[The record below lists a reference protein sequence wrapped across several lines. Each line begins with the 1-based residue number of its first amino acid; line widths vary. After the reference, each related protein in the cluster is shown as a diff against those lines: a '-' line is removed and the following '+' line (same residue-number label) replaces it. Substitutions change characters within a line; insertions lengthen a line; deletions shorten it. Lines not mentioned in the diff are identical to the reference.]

1 MAGHRVGNIVAAAV
15 AAGIVAAAATGCS
28 NNSSTSTTSTPS
40 AGASIRSKI
49 SSAASA
55 ASSAAS
61 SLASQAS
68 SALASASAE
77 ARRKLDEVKG
87 GVDVKGDVKL
97 GAVTIGGDGKATV
110 PVTVHNTAGS
120 TKSFAVQV
128 NFKDRN
134 GNLLDTVVVTVD
146 GVAAGKTA
154 DAKATSHRKLS
165 SDVGTTVG
173 TAVRY

>member
-1 MAGHRVGNIVAAAV
+1 MAGHWVRNVVAAAV
-15 AAGIVAAAATGCS
+15 AAGIVSTAATGCS
-28 NNSSTSTTSTPS
+28 NNSNTSTTSTPS

-97 GAVTIGGDGKATV
+97 GAVAIGSDGRATA

-120 TKSFAVQV
+120 AKSFAVQV
-128 NFKDRN
+128 NFKDKN
-134 GNLLDTVVVTVD
+134 GNLVDTVVVTVD

-154 DAKATSHRKLS
+154 DAKATSHRKLAGG
-165 SDVGTTVG
+165 VGATVG